1 MEKYKEA
8 ENYLDENA
16 AAYAL
21 QVIRESLRY
30 PGQIESAD
38 ELKTL
43 MVLMAR
49 CFGEFGDENLQQT
62 CVALSQDSANTDA
75 LYQLG
80 FELVSA
86 QYPDLASAVLSYAL
100 RESPQDIRIL
110 YELTAS
116 LEMQGLYEIALK
128 YLKDSNTEAFLARYL
143 MAFNTLM
150 TGDIAESK
158 KITATLTADSESS
171 NYKLNRLRN
180 IFARIEAVD
189 GVTPLDN
196 SDYRGWHFILTGGL
210 LLHFPDPTENSYG
223 QYEYLE
229 DSESLCK
236 EGIYRLCSIFDVW
249 EMVIPRILSF
259 DNPESHRLGLAF
271 SYMLGI
277 PEKKVVIPDEAG
289 LLVIYDHSNIIPE
302 VMDIISK
309 HKSGS
314 QVYCHASQFTR
325 EYKVA
330 PDFTNLMYS
339 SIISPWDRH
348 IIFPRRPELPTSPPT
363 ESDEQLAK
371 RIVSSDIQK
380 SNLND
385 LQKLLD
391 LAEAGKSFAAGSM
404 VEGSTR
410 EKQWYGRRY

>member
-1 MEKYKEA
+1 MEKYKDV

-16 AAYAL
+16 AGYAL
-21 QVIRESLRY
+21 QDIRESLRY

-43 MVLMAR
+43 TLLMSR
-49 CFGEFGDENLQQT
+49 CFAEFGNENLQQT
-62 CVALSQDSANTDA
+62 CETVSQDSANIDA

-80 FELVSA
+80 FELINA
-86 QYPDLASAVLSYAL
+86 QYPDLGSAVLSYAL
-100 RESPQDIRIL
+100 RQSPQDLRIL

-116 LEMQGLYEIALK
+116 LEMQGLYEVALK
-128 YLKDSNTEAFLARYL
+128 YLKDSNTDAFLARYL

-150 TGDIAESK
+150 TGDITESK
-158 KITATLTADSESS
+158 KITATLRANSESS
-171 NYKLNRLRN
+171 NQMLKRLHN
-180 IFARIEAVD
+180 IFARAEAVD
-189 GVTPLDN
+189 GVTPLDK

-210 LLHFPDPTENSYG
+210 LLHLPDPTENNYG

-249 EMVIPRILSF
+249 KMHIPRILSF
-259 DNPESHRLGLAF
+259 NNPESQRLGLAF
-271 SYMLGI
+271 SDTLGI
-277 PEKKVVIPDEAG
+277 PEKKVVTPKEAG
-289 LLVIYDHSNIIPE
+289 LFVIYDYSNVIPE
-302 VMDIISK
+302 VIDTISK
-309 HKSGS
+309 YKIG
-314 QVYCHASQFTR
+314 QQIYCHASQFTR

-348 IIFPRRPELPTSPPT
+348 IIFPRRPELPTSAPT
-363 ESDEQLAK
+363 ESNEQLAK
-371 RIVSSDIQK
+371 RIVESDIRK

-404 VEGSTR
+404 KEGATR